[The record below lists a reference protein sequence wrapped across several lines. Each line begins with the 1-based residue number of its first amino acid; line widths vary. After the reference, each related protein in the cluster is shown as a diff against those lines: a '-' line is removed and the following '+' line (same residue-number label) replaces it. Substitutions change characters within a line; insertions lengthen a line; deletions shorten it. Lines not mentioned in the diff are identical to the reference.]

1 MVLDYKQL
9 GLKCGIEVHRQI
21 SSHKLFCSCPSEL
34 TDKPFDALVKRT
46 LHAVKSET
54 GQKDL
59 VAEHEAK
66 KKKYAIYE
74 IVHTSSCSVET
85 DEEPIHTLNNHALQ
99 AVLEV
104 ALLLKCMPVDAVQ
117 IMRKQVL
124 DFSNTSGF
132 QRTALVALNGAIA
145 TNQGK
150 VGITSICIEEDS
162 ARRIRSE
169 PEYTVF
175 RLDRLGI
182 PLIEITTEPDMTN
195 PDQVKEIASYLGMV
209 LKSTGKFRSGIGTI
223 RQDLNVSIKGHPRVE
238 IKGVQDLQLIPLVI
252 EKEVLRQLEQIKQ
265 GKTKSEVRK
274 LLPDGSTQ
282 FLRPMPGASR
292 MYVETDHPLV
302 SMDQKILGSMVLP
315 ELLTEKTEQFE
326 KKYHLQPVLA
336 REVINNPF
344 FTKFVEQH
352 KKLEAS
358 FIARVLTEIPKD
370 IKTRLHISTDKLT
383 DKDFAKVFEAYS
395 KETLSKQAATDMLAA
410 LAQGHP
416 FDLTKYQMI
425 SDDELEKSIKD
436 IVAKNKGASMGAL
449 MGIVMNAYKDKTDGK
464 KVSDLLKKYMQP

>member
-1 MVLDYKQL
+1 MVLDYKSL
-9 GLKCGIEVHRQI
+9 GLKVGIEVHRQI
-21 SSHKLFCSCPSEL
+21 ETHKLFCTCPSEL

-46 LHAVKSET
+46 LHAVRSET
-54 GQKDL
+54 GQKDI

-66 KKKYAIYE
+66 KGKYAVYE
-74 IVHTSSCSVET
+74 VVHGSSCSVET
-85 DEEPIHTLNNHALQ
+85 DEEPVHRINHHALQ

-104 ALLLKCMPVDAVQ
+104 ALLLKCSIVDAIQV
-117 IMRKQVL
+117 MRKQVL

-132 QRTALVALNGAIA
+132 QRTALVALD
-145 TNQGK
+145 GK
-150 VGITSICIEEDS
+150 IQTKHGDVGITSVCIEEDS

-182 PLIEITTEPDMTN
+182 PLIEITTEPDMTH

-209 LKSTGKFRSGIGTI
+209 LKSTSKFRSGIGTI

-252 EKEVLRQLEQIKQ
+252 EKEVLRQLDNIKQ
-265 GKTKSEVRK
+265 NKSRSEVRK
-274 LLPDGSTQ
+274 MQPDGSTT

-292 MYVETDHPLV
+292 MYVETDHPVIMLE
-302 SMDQKILGSMVLP
+302 QKFLDSLVLP
-315 ELLTEKTEQFE
+315 ELLSEKTEQFE
-326 KKYHLQPVLA
+326 KKYNLQPVLA
-336 REVINNPF
+336 REVINNPLF
-344 FTKFVEQH
+344 AKFVDQY

-358 FIARVLTEIPKD
+358 FIARVLSEIPKD
-370 IKTRLHISTDKLT
+370 IKTRLHIATDKLT
-383 DKDFAKVFEAYS
+383 DKDFAKVFDAYT

-425 SDDELEKSIKD
+425 SDEDLEKNIKE
-436 IVAKNKGASMGAL
+436 IVAKNKDASPGAL
-449 MGIVMNAYKDKTDGK
+449 MGIVMSAYRSKVDGK
-464 KVSDLLKKYMQP
+464 KVQELLKKYLP